1 MKINKKILAA
11 CIAAMGMLA
20 SAGAHAGATLINGNI
35 ALGVN
40 DDGSLNTT
48 DGGVVVNGGYFNDNT
63 TGVAY
68 KFSDGSFYDATSPG
82 CYCEGWGV
90 SVNNTVSGY
99 ANVTTDGGANNLTYG
114 ALTGVT
120 ATTATSTTTLTSLPG
135 IKVTQAYQPST
146 NAAGVLFRDR
156 VTITNDT
163 GATVNDVKYVRV
175 MDWDIPPTEF
185 DEFVT
190 IKGTGSTTLLEESGS
205 NGFNTANPIGGY
217 TDSFDPACHNLDC
230 VYNGPEDHGAY
241 FRFNFGSLADG
252 ESYSF
257 DIFYGGAAD
266 QAGAFSAISA
276 EGLEL
281 FSLGYSNAVGAPGTG
296 SPTYVFGFKGVG
308 GVVVDP
314 TSPIPEPETYA
325 MLLAGLGLLS
335 FTARRRQGSKQ
346 A

>member
-20 SAGAHAGATLINGNI
+20 SAGAHAGATLINGDI

-40 DDGSLNTT
+40 DDGSLNTYSGT
-48 DGGVVVNGGYFNDNT
+48 VAVNSAT
-63 TGVAY
+63 TGVSY
-68 KFSDGSFYDATSPG
+68 RFSDGRFYDATSPG

-90 SVNNTVSGY
+90 SVNNTVSGW
-99 ANVTTDGGANNLTYG
+99 ANVSTDGGAHNLTYG

-120 ATTATSTTTLTSLPG
+120 GTMATSTTSLASLPG
-135 IKVTQAYQPST
+135 ITVTQAYQPST
-146 NAAGVLFRDR
+146 NAPGALFRDR
-156 VTITNDT
+156 VTITNTT

-175 MDWDIPPTEF
+175 MDWDVPHTEF
-185 DEFVT
+185 NEFVT
-190 IKGTGSTTLLEESGS
+190 IRGTGTTTLLEESGS
-205 NGFNTANPIGGY
+205 NGFNTANPLGSY
-217 TDSFDPACHNLDC
+217 WDRFDPACHNQDC
-230 VYNGPEDHGAY
+230 IKNGPRDHGAY

-257 DIFYGGAAD
+257 DIFYGAAGNE
-266 QAGAFSAISA
+266 AGAFSAITA

-281 FSLGYSNAVGAPGTG
+281 YSLGYSTTYDSLGRPYANTN

-308 GVVVDP
+308 GEYVPPPAV
-314 TSPIPEPETYA
+314 PEPETYA
-325 MLLAGLGLLS
+325 MLLAGLGLMS
-335 FTARRRQGSKQ
+335 FTARRRKGSKQ